1 MTDEQKERKK
11 LKIDWVFDGS
21 QGGSREV
28 KSGSKT
34 VKTGEKRRGNSGS
47 EDVKERKVAKV
58 SIIM

>member
-47 EDVKERKVAKV
+47 EDVKKRR
-58 SIIM
+58 